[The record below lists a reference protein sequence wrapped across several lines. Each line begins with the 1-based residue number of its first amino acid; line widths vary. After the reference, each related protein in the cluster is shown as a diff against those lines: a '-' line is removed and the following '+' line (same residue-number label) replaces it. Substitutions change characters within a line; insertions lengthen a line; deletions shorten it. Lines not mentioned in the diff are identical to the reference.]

1 MTNTKRALL
10 TSIIAMLLCFSMLLG
25 TTFAWFTDE
34 ATSTGNNIVAGTLDI
49 ALYHVENGKE
59 TLITD
64 SSDPNS
70 QPRDPLFGTDIVWAP
85 SHEHVVDLKIVNE
98 GNLALEWKMKILPA
112 TEVGELAE
120 VINVYLLKGNR
131 RIPLDTLANIL
142 KNDRPIES
150 GEMKNYGDTES
161 FSIAMEMQKDAG
173 NEYQGKSAGA
183 FDITVIAEQ
192 SSRTRVKNITELY
205 DAIKNGKP
213 SIIVSNINTPANTES
228 LFTAEAGK
236 HIDVDGNG
244 STITTNGVGTRPGSD
259 GSESSYD
266 YGYVG
271 FIPAN
276 GEDATIRDLKVAGS
290 GFVEVGHHKESVGGT
305 YIIDKLVIKDLTS
318 TLWIYDGTQK
328 NFPGYP
334 ISPAFS
340 HYGNAVMTDCVMTG
354 TTTLKDGYTPYDI
367 SFVNQTKTNIY
378 GGEYGK
384 VYVCNQAH
392 VTVGEGAV
400 IDIIDS
406 CAITTRNL
414 GKLTICAGAKVG
426 EINLIPYGYSPA
438 LVIEDGAEVGKIV
451 YEGIEY
457 TAAEWMA
464 R

>member
-64 SSDPNS
+64 SSDP
-70 QPRDPLFGTDIVWAP
+70 LFGTDIVWAP

-98 GNLALEWKMKILPA
+98 GNLALEWKMKIQPA

-173 NEYQGKSAGA
+173 NEYQDKSAGA
-183 FDITVIAEQ
+183 FNITVIAEQ

-259 GSESSYD
+259 GSEGSYD

-290 GFVEVGHHKESVGGT
+290 GFVEVGHYKESVGGN
-305 YIIDKLVIKDLTS
+305 YIIDKLVIKNLTA
-318 TLWIYDGTQK
+318 TLWIENCG
-328 NFPGYP
+328 NL
-334 ISPAFS
+334 IAPAFS
-340 HYGNAVMTDCVMTG
+340 HYGHAVMTDCVMTG
-354 TTTLKDGYTPYDI
+354 TTNLKDGYKPYDAA
-367 SFVNQTKTNIY
+367 FVNTTTTTIY
-378 GGEYGK
+378 GGQYGK
-384 VYVCNQAH
+384 VYLANQAH
-392 VTVGEGAV
+392 VTIDDGAV
-400 IDIIDS
+400 IDVIDS
-406 CAITTRNL
+406 CAITTNNL
-414 GKLTICAGAKVG
+414 GNLTICAGVKVG
-426 EINLIPYGYSPA
+426 TINLIPYGYSPA

>member
-34 ATSTGNNIVAGTLDI
+34 ATSTGNNIVAGILDI

-70 QPRDPLFGTDIVWAP
+70 QPSDPLFGTDIVWAP
-85 SHEHVVDLKIVNE
+85 SHEHVVDLKIVNK

-142 KNDRPIES
+142 KNDCLIES

-173 NEYQGKSAGA
+173 NEYQDKSAGA

-259 GSESSYD
+259 GSEGSYD

-290 GFVEVGHHKESVGGT
+290 GFVEVGHYNESYGGN
-305 YIIDKLVIKDLTS
+305 YIIDKLVIKNLTA
-318 TLWIYDGTQK
+318 TLWIK
-328 NFPGYP
+328 NCGNL

-340 HYGNAVMTDCVMTG
+340 HYGHAVMTDCVMTG
-354 TTTLKDGYTPYDI
+354 TTNLKDGYKPYDAG
-367 SFVNQTKTNIY
+367 FVNGTTTTIY
-378 GGEYGK
+378 GGQYGK
-384 VYVCNQAH
+384 VYLAEQAH
-392 VTVGEGAV
+392 VTIDDGAV
-400 IDIIDS
+400 IDVIDS

-426 EINLIPYGYSPA
+426 EINLTPGKYTPA
-438 LVIEDGAEVGKIV
+438 LVIEDGADIGKITYQGV
-451 YEGIEY
+451 EY
-457 TAAEWMA
+457 TLAEWLA